1 LLFFLLRKKIGNEP
15 CFDLSSM
22 CEISSFHTSFYQLIQ
37 SLFGDILELLSDF
50 EASFDLYFFIEYNPF
65 RKEVNEFKDP
75 EFGLDVV

>member
-1 LLFFLLRKKIGNEP
+1 
-15 CFDLSSM
+15 M

-75 EFGLDVV
+75 EFGLDVVWDPEYSKDVEELLKKSI